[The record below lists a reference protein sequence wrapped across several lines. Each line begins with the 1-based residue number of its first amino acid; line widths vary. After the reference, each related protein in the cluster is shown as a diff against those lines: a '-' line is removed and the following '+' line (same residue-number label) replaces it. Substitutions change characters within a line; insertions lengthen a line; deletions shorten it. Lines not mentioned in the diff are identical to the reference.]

1 MSASLTGQIKY
12 INRRRYCVISYT
24 DHDVTL
30 MSMDERKYIMTVPRT
45 KMFGLSKGE

>member
-1 MSASLTGQIKY
+1 MMSSLTGQIKY

-30 MSMDERKYIMTVPRT
+30 MSMDERKYIMIVPRT